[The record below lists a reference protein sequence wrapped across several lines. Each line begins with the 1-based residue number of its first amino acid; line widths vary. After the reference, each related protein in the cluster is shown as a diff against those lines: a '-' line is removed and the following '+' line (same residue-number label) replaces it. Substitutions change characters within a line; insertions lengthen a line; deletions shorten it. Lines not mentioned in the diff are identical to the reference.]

1 MKDVDLHALI
11 RQPDDRRATHR
22 SSVAVLVPP
31 NLGKDGQGGHRS
43 CCKAAFLLFQECVM
57 LGMSFDITPCA
68 HAKLSRP

>member
-1 MKDVDLHALI
+1 MKDVDPHALI

-43 CCKAAFLLFQECVM
+43 CCKAAFLLFQEVYDA
-57 LGMSFDITPCA
+57 GYVF
-68 HAKLSRP
+68 